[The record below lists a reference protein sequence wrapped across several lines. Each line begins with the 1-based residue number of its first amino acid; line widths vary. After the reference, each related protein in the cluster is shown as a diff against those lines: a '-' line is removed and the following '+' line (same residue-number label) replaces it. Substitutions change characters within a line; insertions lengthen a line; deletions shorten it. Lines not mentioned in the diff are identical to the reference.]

1 MNDRASNRARA
12 PYGRSEAGVALAI
25 VLVLLAAIAL
35 AGTTGL
41 ATATLER
48 RMAVN
53 AAEQQRAF
61 DAAEYA
67 IARALA
73 SPDLSSDWRI
83 DRPRVEASSRGAD
96 EGEWSYRLWYDI
108 ETDPYAPA
116 DREAG
121 LRAHHF
127 VVEAVGRAG
136 RGAVETHLQ
145 GFYVLTPAPAP
156 VPLTPPR
163 CAQDCAPGLFGP
175 HRTWWLQQGAE

>member
-1 MNDRASNRARA
+1 MNGPTPSRPRTTRRR
-12 PYGRSEAGVALAI
+12 PEAGIALAI

-35 AGTTGL
+35 VGATGL

-67 IARALA
+67 IARAVA
-73 SPDLSSDWRI
+73 SPDLSSDWLI
-83 DRPRVEASSRGAD
+83 DRPRIEALIPGAG
-96 EGEWSYRLWYDI
+96 EGDWSYRLWHDT
-108 ETDPYAPA
+108 ETDPYSPA

-127 VVEAVGRAG
+127 VVEAVGRG
-136 RGAVETHLQ
+136 RRGAIETHLM
-145 GFYVLTPAPAP
+145 GFYVLTPVPAP

-163 CAQDCAPGLFGP
+163 CAEDCAPGVFGP
-175 HRTWWLQQGAE
+175 HRSWWAQQGAE

>member
-1 MNDRASNRARA
+1 MSRWPPMPTGRAQRR
-12 PYGRSEAGVALAI
+12 REAGIALAI

-35 AGTTGL
+35 AGATGL

-67 IARALA
+67 IARAMA
-73 SPDLSSDWRI
+73 SPDLSSDFRI
-83 DRPRVEASSRGAD
+83 DRPKVEVSSPGAD
-96 EGEWSYRLWYDI
+96 EGDWSYRLWYDA
-108 ETDPYAPA
+108 ETDPPVRA

-127 VVEAVGRAG
+127 VVEATGRAG
-136 RGAVETHLQ
+136 RGTIETHQL
-145 GFYVLTPAPAP
+145 GFHVLAP
-156 VPLTPPR
+156 VPAPGTLTPPA
-163 CAQDCAPGLFGP
+163 CATDCLPGSFGP
-175 HRTWWLQQGAE
+175 HRTWWAQQGAE

>member
-1 MNDRASNRARA
+1 MHR
-12 PYGRSEAGVALAI
+12 RSESGIALAV

-35 AGTTGL
+35 AGATGL

-67 IARALA
+67 LARAMA
-73 SPDLSSDWRI
+73 SPDLSGDWRI
-83 DRPRVEASSRGAD
+83 DRPKVEASSPGAD
-96 EGEWSYRLWYDI
+96 EGEWSYRLWYDT
-108 ETDPYAPA
+108 ETEPYLPA

-127 VVEAVGRAG
+127 VAEAVGRAG
-136 RGAVETHLQ
+136 RGALEVHLQ
-145 GFYVLTPAPAP
+145 GFYVLTPVPAP
-156 VPLTPPR
+156 EPLTPPR
-163 CAQDCAPGLFGP
+163 CAEDCTPGLFGP
-175 HRTWWLQQGAE
+175 RRTWWLQQGAE